1 VRRAL
6 PAALVVGLAGAAAA
20 DDPARLAV
28 ADLDFQD
35 TSGEVRDQAAEHAA
49 RLQSFAAALRD
60 GLSADPAVEIVAL
73 SCPATPCTPSEP
85 GVRALAEE
93 ARSEGARYLLIG
105 RVHKISTLIGSIQ
118 LAVIDLD
125 ADAATCDRSLSYRGD
140 TDKAWARAAAF
151 AVRDVGAHCI
161 P

>member
-1 VRRAL
+1 VLAL
-6 PAALVVGLAGAAAA
+6 TLAGAAAA
-20 DDPARLAV
+20 EDPARLAV
-28 ADLDFQD
+28 ADLDFRD
-35 TSGEVRDQAAEHAA
+35 SSGEVRDQSAEHVA

-60 GLSADPAVEIVAL
+60 GLSADPAIEIVAL
-73 SCPATPCTPSEP
+73 SCPDPCTPAEP

-93 ARSEGARYLLIG
+93 AKVKGARYLLIG

-140 TDKAWARAAAF
+140 TDEAWRRAAAF